1 MKIMEGSKLVGAISG
16 ALISY
21 IIRKI
26 IIRFCVE
33 LSSTLEQS
41 EPFDQLYC
49 MTEINYIKTSLCLY
63 K

>member
-1 MKIMEGSKLVGAISG
+1 MKIMEGSKLVGAISR

-21 IIRKI
+21 IIRRI

-41 EPFDQLYC
+41 ELFDQLHC
-49 MTEINYIKTSLCLY
+49 TAEIDCIKISLCLY